1 LYDLGN
7 ELNHELA
14 TNVHVIGQVASVS
27 STNKIFYLQMLLLLF
42 NYLPMLRK
50 RRGVMRK
57 PEANVHHD
65 RASVVR
71 FVHGWDD
78 DVFRL
83 SREGY
88 YELEKAI
95 LDHKFRQGYELA
107 RHYRYA
113 SRSSGSP
120 ITLEL

>member
-27 STNKIFYLQMLLLLF
+27 STNTIFYLQMLLLLF
-42 NYLPMLRK
+42 NYLSKLRK

-65 RASVVR
+65 
-71 FVHGWDD
+71 
-78 DVFRL
+78 
-83 SREGY
+83 
-88 YELEKAI
+88 
-95 LDHKFRQGYELA
+95 
-107 RHYRYA
+107 
-113 SRSSGSP
+113 
-120 ITLEL
+120 